1 MGRYRLYDF
10 TKDEMIKIYEKEI
23 KNGKTFFGICKQLGV
38 NTQTLQ
44 EILRSANYTYSM
56 KHKRYIKDT
65 SSKRKRE
72 IIPGNNP
79 DQMYDSMKNNL
90 GEVTNKDLLKCMRS
104 IQDEIKNINSRID
117 KGIVRE
123 NLNKTIVTG
132 AEIEVK
138 SIKQTSIKVDEDTIN
153 RFNELCKEYEHIN
166 KSYMLSLAIK
176 EFCDKYEK

>member
-65 SSKRKRE
+65 SSKRKKE

-79 DQMYDSMKNNL
+79 DQMIKNSL
-90 GEVTNKDLLKCMRS
+90 GEVTNNDLLKQIKS

-123 NLNKTIVTG
+123 TLNQDIITG

-138 SIKQTSIKVDEDTIN
+138 NIKQTSIKVDEDTIN